1 MARNNNA
8 RNTNGNSGNKRGR
21 NKQGKR
27 GKGNQSNNFQDKF
40 ADREYDKGERA
51 GVAIETGSSDN
62 DVSWYIPNDQLLKDV
77 ASFPTDIPN
86 GSPII
91 NREYLSDYAAN
102 DTFMNWNVQNQISPG
117 VMVYYVVPTF
127 GDSHDSISPISI
139 AANALFTS
147 VRQATSGTSYY
158 ETPDLMLYTAAFASA
173 YSLYAYLIRLYG
185 MMNKYSVYD
194 RYLPKALVT
203 AMGADFDDLL
213 ANKADFREYINT
225 FAYQLAQFAIPKDI
239 NYITRQIFLY
249 ENVYK
254 DANSRKAQYYMYNP
268 KGFYVLNPGSGD
280 SPIATL
286 NYTDLPYVPENNEL
300 PGPNN
305 PKLMK
310 FSDIRTYVDDL
321 IRPLMASQDFRYI
334 QADFIKAFGSE
345 SMFKVAPIAE
355 TFTVEP
361 VWNEEVLMQ
370 MENAFIYPWAHITAT
385 LTQNPGIGGYFTT
398 DYRLGFYSTDK
409 VNAHYTQFAKYYEDK
424 FDPVQTLL
432 NDKHILLNFHKDT
445 VSPEDIMIATRLAT
459 TGMEGVVIT
468 EQPSDLTY
476 WMPSNPASEII
487 SGAQIFAFD
496 VTEKEPYGEA
506 FLQDWYFDHYNL
518 FTIGYQGTTN
528 TVPVN
533 LLARQFAVQSVLST
547 FDWHPKVEFNQVV
560 YSSNNAT
567 LGKPTLGLLNR
578 NGLVFDL
585 DIYARID
592 AKELESINTVAMLGL
607 FSTPLIASMGK
618 ETAIK

>member
-1 MARNNNA
+1 MARNNGKTKSPRLN
-8 RNTNGNSGNKRGR
+8 NSR
-21 NKQGKR
+21 NKGR
-27 GKGNQSNNFQDKF
+27 GKKAENNNFQDKF
-40 ADREYDKGERA
+40 AKREFDKGERA

-62 DVSWYIPNDQLLKDV
+62 DVSWYLPNIQLLKDV

-86 GSPII
+86 GAPII
-91 NREYLSDYAAN
+91 NREHLVKYMAN
-102 DTFMNWNVQNQISPG
+102 DTFMNANIQNQISPG
-117 VMVYYVVPTF
+117 VMVFHVVPTF
-127 GDSHDSISPISI
+127 GESHDSISPISI

-173 YSLYAYLIRLYG
+173 YSMYAYLIRLYG
-185 MMNKYSVYD
+185 TMNRYSVYD

-225 FAYQLAQFAIPKDI
+225 FAYQLAQFAIPRDI

-268 KGFYVLNPGSGD
+268 RGFYILDPGSGD
-280 SPIATL
+280 QPIATL
-286 NYTDLPYVPENNEL
+286 NYTDLPFIPENNDL
-300 PGPNN
+300 PGPLN

-310 FSDIRTYVDDL
+310 YDDIRTYVDDM

-334 QADFIKAFGSE
+334 QADFIKAFGAE
-345 SMFKVAPIAE
+345 NMFKVAPIAE
-355 TFTVEP
+355 TFTVDP

-370 MENAFIYPWAHITAT
+370 MENAFIYPWAHVSAT
-385 LTQNPGIGGYFTT
+385 LTQNAGIGGYFTT
-398 DYRLGFYSTDK
+398 SYKLGFLQSDK
-409 VNAHYTQFAKYYEDK
+409 VNAHYVTFAKYYQDK

-432 NDKHILLNFHKDT
+432 NDEHIILNFHKDS
-445 VSPEDIMIATRLAT
+445 VNPEDIMIATRLAT
-459 TGMEGVVIT
+459 TGMQGVVIG
-468 EQPSDLTY
+468 EQPTDQTY
-476 WMPSNPASEII
+476 WMPSNVASEII
-487 SGAQIFAFD
+487 VGAQMFAFD
-496 VTEKEPYGEA
+496 YVEAPPYDA
-506 FLQDWYFDHYNL
+506 SYLQDWYFDSYNL
-518 FTIGYQGTTN
+518 FTIDYRGETN

-533 LLARQFAVQSVLST
+533 LLSRQFAVQSVLSA
-547 FDWHPKVEFNQVV
+547 FDWHPKVSFNQVV
-560 YSSNNAT
+560 YSSNT
-567 LGKPTLGLLNR
+567 PTIGKPTLGLLNR
-578 NGLVFDL
+578 GGLVFDL

-607 FSTPLIASMGK
+607 FSTPLVASMGK
-618 ETAIK
+618 DSAIR